1 MRAFVDLCLRNSIWY
16 CLFLFVGYKSLSRK
30 YIRAAVFCG
39 GEGEG
44 GKVIGWGKEECVA
57 QCLRPL
63 GQRFVALATKL
74 LFHVMTRET

>member
-1 MRAFVDLCLRNSIWY
+1 M
-16 CLFLFVGYKSLSRK
+16 
-30 YIRAAVFCG
+30 
-39 GEGEG
+39 
-44 GKVIGWGKEECVA
+44 IGWDKEDCVA